1 MINLSSIDPN
11 ALYSAD
17 DASVVLHVHR
27 TTIHKRIFPN
37 VPTVKVGKRL
47 LTKGEHL
54 RDYLSGTKN
63 RAA

>member
-1 MINLSSIDPN
+1 MINLTKIDPN

-17 DASVVLHVHR
+17 DASEILHVHR
-27 TTIHKRIFPN
+27 TTVHKRIFPN
-37 VPTVKVGKRL
+37 VPTVKLGKRL

-54 RDYLSGTKN
+54 RKFLSGGQT

>member
-1 MINLSSIDPN
+1 MINLSNIDPN

-17 DASVVLHVHR
+17 DASDVLQVHR

-37 VPTVKVGKRL
+37 VPTVKIGKRL

-54 RDYLSGTKN
+54 RDYLSGNQVKP
-63 RAA
+63 A